1 LPRYQASAT
10 GWREASYSNPHGICV
25 EIART
30 PAGGVAVRYT
40 TGRGGPALSIRAGA
54 WLVFAAGL
62 KRG

>member
-10 GWREASYSNPHGICV
+10 GWRKAGHSSRHGVCA

-30 PAGGVAVRYT
+30 PALG
-40 TGRGGPALSIRAGA
+40 IRPGA